1 MWHSSR
7 ILKDPMHSSPLS
19 NDLLIRE
26 ELRYLCDSPQEFV
39 ALIHRFFEQTRFSDQ
54 DCAETI
60 YFDNDEHV
68 LPFIASARA
77 RRYCSNTCELPTV
90 NNDQYFLEFKLSN
103 GVTKTK
109 ERVED
114 SLEHATE
121 LANERG
127 FALRGMLR
135 PYVAIQYH
143 RNHYVPRRGSGM
155 RVTVDTDIRYFF
167 FPPGEKNAI
176 AIGHEN
182 HFGRVEIKDA
192 GSHPH
197 LRTTLSQALDRTH
210 SIPIISKHFTAY
222 RFLHTYRR
230 SLFPRAPVNEFPAQ
244 KIKTKLECPG
254 LSERLF
260 HPARDVFA
268 ADASLTHTICPTY
281 PYVAESARIHR
292 YHLIDDYVVKALV
305 RGNRVSII
313 TPTHNAD
320 EYEQRGNL
328 LILNRSQRK
337 EFSHLRECASVLSS
351 PLAAEIESKKKMFW
365 LSNRISGRIYRIALD
380 RSTHETDA
388 LYQIEVEYQGAVSP
402 LDPSLDAIGD
412 DIEAIAKRLTAIDQ
426 RLTYSQRTKSQ
437 WLDLE

>member
-1 MWHSSR
+1 
-7 ILKDPMHSSPLS
+7 MHSSPLS

-26 ELRYLCDSPQEFV
+26 ELRYLCDSPQEFIS
-39 ALIHRFFEQTRFSDQ
+39 LIHRFFTQTRFSENDSI
-54 DCAETI
+54 ETI

-77 RRYCSNTCELPTV
+77 RRYCTSTCELPAL
-90 NNDQYFLEFKLSN
+90 NNDQYFLEFKVSD
-103 GVTKTK
+103 GTTKSK
-109 ERVED
+109 ERSED
-114 SLEHATE
+114 SLERATE
-121 LANERG
+121 IANERPL
-127 FALRGMLR
+127 ALRGLLR

-143 RNHYVPRRGSGM
+143 RNHYVPRRGTGM

-167 FPPGEKNAI
+167 FPQGEKNAV
-176 AIGHEN
+176 AIGQEN

-230 SLFPRAPVNEFPAQ
+230 THFPRAPVNEFPTQ
-244 KIKTKLECPG
+244 KIKTKLEAPG

-260 HPARDVFA
+260 HPARDIFTNNT
-268 ADASLTHTICPTY
+268 SMTHTICPTY

-292 YHLIDDYVVKALV
+292 YHLINDHVVKALV

-313 TPTHNAD
+313 TPTHNTQ
-320 EYEQRGNL
+320 EYEQRGHL
-328 LILNRSQRK
+328 LILNRSQRT
-337 EFSHLRECASVLSS
+337 EFSHLRECASILSS

-365 LSNRISGRIYRIALD
+365 LSNRLSGRMYRIALD

-388 LYQIEVEYQGAVSP
+388 LYQIEIEYQGATAPV
-402 LDPSLDAIGD
+402 DPSLDAIAH
-412 DIEAIAKRLTAIDQ
+412 DIETIAQRLTAIDPG
-426 RLTYSQRTKSQ
+426 LTYSQRTKSQ
-437 WLDLE
+437 WLNLE